1 MKKVLI
7 ITTSLRRNSNSEA
20 LALAFAEGARSAGN
34 DVEVVSLKDKKLAFC
49 KGCFA
54 CQNIGHCVIDDD
66 ANAIAD
72 KMEQAEVIVWA
83 TPVYYYGMSGQ
94 MKTLIDRAN
103 SLYSRPYKFNKVY
116 LLATATENESFT
128 PEGTVKGVQGWVDCF
143 DDVEFADTLF
153 VGDVTDPNDIQGN
166 PGVKK
171 AFDLGARV

>member
-34 DVEVVSLKDKKLAFC
+34 DVEVVSLKDKTLAFC

-83 TPVYYYGMSGQ
+83 TPVYYYGIQEG
-94 MKTLIDRAN
+94 LFACNGDRERI
-103 SLYSRPYKFNKVY
+103 LYAGRHGEGRAGLGG
-116 LLATATENESFT
+116 LL
-128 PEGTVKGVQGWVDCF
+128 
-143 DDVEFADTLF
+143 
-153 VGDVTDPNDIQGN
+153 
-166 PGVKK
+166 
-171 AFDLGARV
+171 

>member
-34 DVEVVSLKDKKLAFC
+34 DVEVVSLKDKTLAFC

-103 SLYSRPYKFNKVY
+103 SLYSRPYKFKKVY

-143 DDVEFADTLF
+143 DNVEFTDTLF

-171 AFDLGARV
+171 AFDLGATV